1 MDGGRDPSDGP
12 RGFAGPVQL
21 ARELSAVARGEED
34 EGRLALAFAL
44 VNRIS
49 GRCAGPDREL
59 ALALSAVC
67 RALAGE
73 EPDPTHGATQFHSHT
88 ECPGWA
94 ANEAPTALIGGHLFY
109 APRAKGS

>member
-1 MDGGRDPSDGP
+1 MDGRRDPSDGTLA
-12 RGFAGPVQL
+12 FAGPVQL
-21 ARELSAVARGEED
+21 AQELGAIARGEDE

-49 GRCAGPDREL
+49 ERWAGPDRDL

-67 RALAGE
+67 RALSGA

-88 ECPGWA
+88 ECPDWA
-94 ANEAPTALIGGHLFY
+94 TNQAPTALIGGHLFY
-109 APRAKGS
+109 APRTKGP